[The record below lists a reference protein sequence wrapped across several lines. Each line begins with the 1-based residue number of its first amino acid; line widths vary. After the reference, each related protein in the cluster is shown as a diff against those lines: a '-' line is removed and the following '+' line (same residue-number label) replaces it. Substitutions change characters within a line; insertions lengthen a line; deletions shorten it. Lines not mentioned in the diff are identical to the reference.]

1 MTATT
6 LAPRAASTA
15 DGVYVGLLA
24 PAFLLLLGAA
34 LTRTVLLALG
44 IAAAALDLHVTGSPW
59 AFTAVTAAM
68 WAACAVAGL
77 GLNRSVRRLTSDG
90 AA

>member
-1 MTATT
+1 MTTTT
-6 LAPRAASTA
+6 LAPRAASAA
-15 DGVYVGLLA
+15 DGVYVALLA

-44 IAAAALDLHVTGSPW
+44 LAAAAFDLHVTGRPW
-59 AFTAVTAAM
+59 AFAAVTAAM
-68 WAACAVAGL
+68 WAACAVAGV
-77 GLNRSVRRLTSDG
+77 GLSRSVRRLTSDG